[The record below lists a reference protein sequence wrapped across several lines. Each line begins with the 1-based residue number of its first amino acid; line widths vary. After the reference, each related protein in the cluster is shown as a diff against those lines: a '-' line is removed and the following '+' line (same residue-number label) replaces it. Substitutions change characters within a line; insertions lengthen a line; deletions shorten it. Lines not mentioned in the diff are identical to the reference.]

1 MKIVDIHNE
10 LHKQIERA
18 IQQDRQ
24 AQKVLY
30 QRYAP
35 KLLSVCRQYI
45 QDIHAAED
53 MLVTSFMKILTN
65 LHRFE
70 YKGSFEAWMR
80 RITVNECISYIRKN
94 KKVQY
99 TDQIEVSSEMR
110 EVDSL
115 LFEADIQDIIDGLP
129 TGCKMVF
136 IMFVVEGYKHEEIAE
151 ILHISE
157 GTSKSQLAY
166 ARKLLQQMLL
176 QNNIANH
183 G

>member
-1 MKIVDIHNE
+1 
-10 LHKQIERA
+10 
-18 IQQDRQ
+18 
-24 AQKVLY
+24 
-30 QRYAP
+30 
-35 KLLSVCRQYI
+35 
-45 QDIHAAED
+45 
-53 MLVTSFMKILTN
+53 MKILTN